1 MKKLINLLVMAL
13 ICMSCEHKVMQSDMV
28 QGIGVFSVSETQK
41 VTFSPG
47 NLQYHRATSSWHFA
61 QSQAELLSINN
72 LNSPIR
78 FPNNGNYISA
88 LRLDSMDIDP
98 QLQLGSK
105 IDLFGWGT
113 GDNPTQVSQNAEDY
127 TDFVDWGR
135 HVIDND
141 HSMAWRTLNYE
152 EWDYLLHKR
161 LNADSLWAFAEVK
174 GCPGKIF
181 LPDGWVCPRAVSFQA
196 VHGNVPVM
204 NLRVNCYYE
213 EDWAVMEKS
222 GAVFLPYSCARNGV
236 SIMPFISVAG
246 YWVASY
252 TDDTHGVA
260 VGYFSDEELK
270 EVSRCLGY
278 NVRLV
283 KDIKH

>member
-1 MKKLINLLVMAL
+1 MAL

-47 NLQYHRATSSWHFA
+47 NLQYHCATSSWHFA

-88 LRLDSMDIDP
+88 LRSHSMDIDP

-161 LNADSLWAFAEVK
+161 HNADSLWAFAEVK
-174 GCPGKIF
+174 GRPGKIF
-181 LPDGWVCPRAVSFQA
+181 LPDGWVCPRAVSF
-196 VHGNVPVM
+196 
-204 NLRVNCYYE
+204 
-213 EDWAVMEKS
+213 
-222 GAVFLPYSCARNGV
+222 
-236 SIMPFISVAG
+236 
-246 YWVASY
+246 
-252 TDDTHGVA
+252 
-260 VGYFSDEELK
+260 
-270 EVSRCLGY
+270 
-278 NVRLV
+278 
-283 KDIKH
+283 